1 MTVMVKVA
9 VVLPAELAAVTV
21 QLAKAVTAAG
31 GPLMIPVVLLRL
43 KPAGRAGL
51 TLYEL
56 TAPPLLVGLFGAICT
71 PFV

>member
-1 MTVMVKVA
+1 
-9 VVLPAELAAVTV
+9 
-21 QLAKAVTAAG
+21 
-31 GPLMIPVVLLRL
+31 MIPVVLLTL